1 MRKIASGGENGNFEI
16 AFELT
21 EAAEFL
27 DGCRGSL
34 LAPDQQCRL
43 AKAQEGVAH
52 VDVEVTR
59 QERSRRV
66 TSTALM

>member
-1 MRKIASGGENGNFEI
+1 MRQIASGGENGNFEI

-27 DGCRGSL
+27 NWCRGSL
-34 LAPDQQCRL
+34 LAPDKQCRL
-43 AKAQEGVAH
+43 AKAPEGVAN

-59 QERSRRV
+59 QERRRRV
-66 TSTALM
+66 ASAALM